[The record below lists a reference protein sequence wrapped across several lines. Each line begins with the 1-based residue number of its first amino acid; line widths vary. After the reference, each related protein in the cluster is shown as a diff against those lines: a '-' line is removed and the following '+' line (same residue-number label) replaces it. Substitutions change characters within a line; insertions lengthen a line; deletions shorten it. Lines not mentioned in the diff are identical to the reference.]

1 MGRDKYE
8 FEKGCG
14 SPLVPSLLLPGTR
27 RLGVACPGVHAAP
40 PSGPG
45 KHQQQEWQPFPGGQT
60 CAGLWGPQL
69 LKGIEGKRRSIVQR
83 IGQVRQTASV
93 V

>member
-40 PSGPG
+40 PSGPATG
-45 KHQQQEWQPFPGGQT
+45 VAAFT
-60 CAGLWGPQL
+60 RVLWGPQL
-69 LKGIEGKRRSIVQR
+69 LKGIEGKRRLIVQR